1 MKQNFDSE
9 TPFDT
14 RFDFDTPVERRGSGC
29 YKWDEPLGEGAPAD
43 FIPLWVADMDFPT
56 APPVRRAVEA
66 RAAHGVFGYT
76 QVGTNYYEAILSWF
90 SRRHGWLIDRED
102 ILYTSGVVP
111 ALSCAIKALAMPGE
125 QVVVLSPVYNCF
137 FSSIRNNGCQVLE
150 CPLLYEEATYHVDW
164 DAFEAC
170 CAQEKTTLFLLCN
183 PHNPAGR
190 VWTPD
195 ELARMNDICLRHGVT
210 VVSDEI
216 HCELVMP
223 GYRFTPFAAV
233 SPACRDN
240 AVVLNSPSKSFN
252 TAGLQIAN
260 IICHNAEWRRRID
273 RAININEV
281 CDVNPFGPVALVAA
295 YTDPGSEAW
304 LDALNHYIQGN
315 YNLLC
320 DFFAREFPAFTVTRL
335 EGTYLAWLDVHRLLQ
350 PGLPDSVMPGL
361 TGHLTDALA
370 DRLLA
375 EARVKVASGTLYGPR
390 TGEGFLR
397 LNLAT
402 QRARLAEALQR
413 MQPVLAGFLRD

>member
-1 MKQNFDSE
+1 MNRSA
-9 TPFDT
+9 
-14 RFDFDTPVERRGSGC
+14 RGR
-29 YKWDEPLGEGAPAD
+29 
-43 FIPLWVADMDFPT
+43 
-56 APPVRRAVEA
+56 PPISSRC
-66 RAAHGVFGYT
+66 GWPIWI
-76 QVGTNYYEAILSWF
+76 GTDYYEAILSWF

-125 QVVVLSPVYNCF
+125 QIVVLSPVYNCF

-295 YTDPGSEAW
+295 YTDPESEAW
-304 LDALNHYIQGN
+304 LEALNHYIQGS

-335 EGTYLAWLDVHRLLQ
+335 EGTYLAWIRIAGTSAASDTLV
-350 PGLPDSVMPGL
+350 
-361 TGHLTDALA
+361 

-375 EARVKVASGTLYGPR
+375 EARVKLASGTLYGPH

>member
-1 MKQNFDSE
+1 MTYNFDEIVS
-9 TPFDT
+9 
-14 RFDFDTPVERRGSGC
+14 RRGTNC
-29 YKWDEPLGEGAPAD
+29 VKWDETND
-43 FIPLWVADMDFPT
+43 SDIIPLWVADMDFRTYPAIT
-56 APPVRRAVEA
+56 EALHKRVE
-66 RAAHGVFGYT
+66 HGVFGYT
-76 QVGTNYYEAILSWF
+76 HVPQSYYECVIRWF
-90 SRRHGWLIDRED
+90 MQRHQVLPYQPDEVI
-102 ILYTSGVVP
+102 ITIGVVP
-111 ALSCAIKALAMPGE
+111 ALSAIIRALTLPGDKVVAMT
-125 QVVVLSPVYNCF
+125 PVYNCF
-137 FSSIRNNGCQVLE
+137 FSSIRNQGCQMEESHLI
-150 CPLLYEEATYHVDW
+150 YENGTYQVDW
-164 DAFEAC
+164 DGFERR
-170 CAQEKTTLFLLCN
+170 CADSRTRLFLLCN

-190 VWTPD
+190 VWTRE
-195 ELARMNDICLRHGVT
+195 ELLRMHDICMRHNVF
-210 VVSDEI
+210 VVADEI
-216 HCELVMP
+216 HCEFVMP
-223 GYRFTPFAAV
+223 GHEHHSFASLCEEAQRNCALCV
-233 SPACRDN
+233 A
-240 AVVLNSPSKSFN
+240 ASKAFN
-252 TAGLQIAN
+252 IAGLQTAN
-260 IICHNAEWRRRID
+260 ILVADPQKRERID
-273 RAININEV
+273 RAINLHET

-361 TGHLTDALA
+361 TGHLTDTLA

-375 EARVKVASGTLYGPR
+375 EARVKLASGTLYGPR